1 MAKYLGLIANIRS
14 LWRRPRLRI
23 ALIVI
28 LAALVV
34 LYGLIS
40 FYMAR
45 GVTTAERNPQEDHP
59 SNYGLQA
66 DDVEFHPR
74 DGDLRLSGWYIQGE
88 GQNGGDAP
96 HLIFVHGL
104 GNVRSG
110 NEAVELADRLADR
123 GYSILMFD
131 LRGHGSSEGGRVSG
145 GYYERWDVLGAYDYL
160 VDQRGAEAG
169 EIGLMGFSM
178 GGSTA
183 ILAAVEEPG
192 IRAVAADSPYAAAS
206 ELVAQEAARRTVLPE
221 WAMPAFMPTTIFMA
235 RAIYG
240 IDIGALT
247 PVKAVTQ
254 LDYPVLIIH
263 GARDERVSVDHGE
276 RVAEASGHSRTE
288 FWRTDAP
295 GHIESF
301 NTYPDEYAG
310 RVDAYFEG
318 LLK

>member
-1 MAKYLGLIANIRS
+1 MLMVIRS
-14 LWRRPRLRI
+14 LWVRPRLRI
-23 ALIVI
+23 AIAVI
-28 LAALVV
+28 LTLLVV

-45 GVTTAERNPQEDHP
+45 GVTTAERNQQEDHP
-59 SNYGLQA
+59 GNYGLVA
-66 DDVEFHPR
+66 EDVEFHPR
-74 DGDLRLSGWYIQGE
+74 DGDLGLSGWYIQGE
-88 GQNGGDAP
+88 RDNGKDSP

-110 NEAVELADRLADR
+110 NEALDLADRLVEL

-131 LRGHGSSEGGRVSG
+131 LRGHGSSEGSRVSG
-145 GYYERWDVLGAYDYL
+145 GYFEQQDVLGAYDYL
-160 VDQRGAEAG
+160 VAQRGAEAG
-169 EIGLMGFSM
+169 RVGLMGFSM

-183 ILAAVEEPG
+183 ILAAVDEPG
-192 IRAVAADSPYAAAS
+192 IQAVAADSPYAAAS
-206 ELVAQEAARRTVLPE
+206 ELISQETARRTIFPAWVT
-221 WAMPAFMPTTIFMA
+221 PAFLPTAKFMA
-235 RAIYG
+235 GAIYG

-263 GARDERVSVDHGE
+263 GMHDVRVGVDHGE
-276 RVAEASGHSRTE
+276 RVAEASGHSDTV
-288 FWRTDAP
+288 FWKTDAP

-301 NTYPDEYAG
+301 NTYPDEYAE
-310 RVDAYFEG
+310 RVDGYFES

>member
-1 MAKYLGLIANIRS
+1 MAKLLGLRASIRS
-14 LWRRPRLRI
+14 LWVRPRLRI
-23 ALIVI
+23 ALVLI
-28 LAALVV
+28 LTALVV

-45 GVTTAERNPQEDHP
+45 GVTTSERIEQEDHP
-59 SNYGLQA
+59 SDYGLPVE
-66 DDVEFHPR
+66 DVEFHPR
-74 DGDLRLSGWYIQGE
+74 DGDLRLKGWYIQGE
-88 GQNGGDAP
+88 RDDGVDAP

-110 NEAVELADRLADR
+110 NEAVALADHLADR

-145 GYYERWDVLGAYDYL
+145 GYFERWDVLGAYDYL
-160 VDQRGAEAG
+160 VEKRGAVAG
-169 EIGLMGFSM
+169 KVGLMGFSM
-178 GGSTA
+178 GGATA

-206 ELVAQEAARRTVLPE
+206 ELIVQETARRTIFPG
-221 WAMPAFMPTTIFMA
+221 WAVPAFMPTVKFMA
-235 RAIYG
+235 GTIYG

-247 PVKAVTQ
+247 PVKAVTK
-254 LDYPVLIIH
+254 LDYPVLVIH
-263 GARDERVSVDHGE
+263 GENDDRVPVSHGE
-276 RVAEASGHSRTE
+276 RVAAAGYTGTA
-288 FWRTDAP
+288 WWPTDAP

-301 NTYPDEYAG
+301 NTYPDEYTE
-310 RVDAYFEG
+310 RVDAYFAG